1 MAFYTTKLSLC
12 ALIWSSVLICLSSGS
27 PTIESISP
35 SNGEQ
40 VFEMFQQWVMEHGRN
55 YSNTEES
62 KTRYQIF
69 QRNLMYITETNAKRS
84 KSPSGHRLGL
94 NKFADMSPEE
104 FKRVYLRL
112 PEEAPAVTIGP
123 TTSSTGYVQQKESC
137 EEAPSSMDWT
147 KKGVVTPVKHQQKCG
162 CCWAFAA
169 TGAIESLNAIA
180 TGELVSLSE
189 QELVDCDSKSQAC
202 SGGWPSYAFDWV
214 IRNGGISKEE
224 DYPYTAQQGYCR
236 ASMQNGV
243 VKINSYQNVEQS
255 DGALLC
261 ATAKQPITVALDA
274 TQLQFYQG
282 GIVDGENCPVGS
294 PINHAVLIVGYD
306 SRDGT
311 DYWIVKNSWGESWG
325 MNGYFMIQR
334 NTNLPDGVCSINKY
348 ASFPIAT
355 M

>member
-12 ALIWSSVLICLSSGS
+12 ALIWCSVLICLSSGS

-104 FKRVYLRL
+104 FKRVYLRV
-112 PEEAPAVTIGP
+112 PEEALATIAP

-137 EEAPSSMDWT
+137 EEAPSSMDWRT
-147 KKGVVTPVKHQQKCG
+147 KGVVTPVKDQQKCG

-169 TGAIESLNAIA
+169 TGAIESVNAIA
-180 TGELVSLSE
+180 TRELVSLSE
-189 QELVDCDSKSQAC
+189 QELVDCDSKSQGC
-202 SGGWPSYAFDWV
+202 SGGFPSYAFDW
-214 IRNGGISKEE
+214 
-224 DYPYTAQQGYCR
+224 
-236 ASMQNGV
+236 QNGV
-243 VKINSYQNVEQS
+243 VKINSYQSVEKS

-261 ATAKQPITVALDA
+261 AIAKQPISVGLDG
-274 TQLQFYQG
+274 TSLQFYDG

-294 PINHAVLIVGYD
+294 PANHAVLIVGYD

-311 DYWIVKNSWGESWG
+311 DYWIA
-325 MNGYFMIQR
+325 NGYFMIQR
-334 NTNLPDGVCSINKY
+334 NTNLPDGVCSINNY